1 MSILA
6 GTSSKTHGRLCC
18 SVNDWVSWATV
29 LFSHNYFG
37 PVGAGFPVAFLIVVS
52 QVPSVGVSFLSSKP
66 LKPIFFWWNPFC
78 WQRKSRVYGWNILKK
93 RPHLWL
99 TTKNLLETIVFH
111 WGASTFCQ
119 PLRFLGEVSLW
130 RHPGALALH
139 GTSDGLGGA
148 GRASETCWNRSEE
161 VPQIADIV
169 RYSRYG
175 RMDGIKLGDIG

>member
-66 LKPIFFWWNPFC
+66 LKPFFFDETH
-78 WQRKSRVYGWNILKK
+78 SVDSA
-93 RPHLWL
+93 
-99 TTKNLLETIVFH
+99 NLEYMVET
-111 WGASTFCQ
+111 
-119 PLRFLGEVSLW
+119 
-130 RHPGALALH
+130 
-139 GTSDGLGGA
+139 
-148 GRASETCWNRSEE
+148 
-161 VPQIADIV
+161 
-169 RYSRYG
+169 Y
-175 RMDGIKLGDIG
+175 